1 MKYYIKVCD
10 DKKKITEIA
19 SFFVKQKQNFD
30 RSEWHEFGSQ
40 YLCVVGQRRTENA
53 VMGLTIQYPYIN

>member
-10 DKKKITEIA
+10 DKKK
-19 SFFVKQKQNFD
+19 SLRLLVFYVKQKQNFD

-53 VMGLTIQYPYIN
+53 VMGLTIQHLYIN